1 VRCMGRVVALIPP
14 GKDAER
20 ARAAMRRLR
29 SSLN

>member
-1 VRCMGRVVALIPP
+1 VVALIPP
-14 GKDAER
+14 GKDADL